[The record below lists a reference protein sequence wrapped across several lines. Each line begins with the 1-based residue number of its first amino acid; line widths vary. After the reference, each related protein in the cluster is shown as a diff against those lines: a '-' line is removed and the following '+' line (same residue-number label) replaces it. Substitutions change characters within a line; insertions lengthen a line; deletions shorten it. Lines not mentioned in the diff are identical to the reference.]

1 MTSTP
6 PISLILCVKNG
17 MPFLPQAI
25 ESVMAQTYRHF
36 ELIVQD
42 GGSTDGTLEF
52 LEGQGGI
59 PGIQIS
65 TQPDSGIGQAYNRAV
80 HRCSGEFIG
89 SIDADNLLEKDAL
102 EIVIDSFEELEGFA
116 ALYGGCRMLEDGG
129 QFVTNFMP
137 SEFDIVNLLQ
147 CVLVPPFATSFF
159 SRKVCG
165 EELRFDESLSTCADF
180 DLWLRLG
187 HLPIARLPVILG
199 STRISRK
206 SMTCDP
212 ESYDQFCG
220 DKIRAL
226 ERYLA
231 QNEGNLAIDSLRIHA
246 ISGIYAWAAES
257 IYNLEGES
265 ERFRQYYERVAAV
278 DPLSERLRTLS
289 HSMPSEQHPQLSK
302 GVRRKRP
309 RRRTAIETRLR
320 GLFARWTSRA
330 S

>member
-1 MTSTP
+1 MSSTP

-17 MPFLPQAI
+17 MPFLPEAI
-25 ESVMAQTYRHF
+25 ESVVAQSYRHF

-42 GGSTDGTLEF
+42 GGSTDGSLEF
-52 LEGQGGI
+52 LQGVGGI
-59 PGIQIS
+59 PRIQIRS
-65 TQPDSGIGQAYNRAV
+65 QPDNGIGQAYNRAV
-80 HRCSGEFIG
+80 HRCGGEIVG

-102 EIVIDSFEELEGFA
+102 EIVVDSFEKPEGFA
-116 ALYGGCRMLEDGG
+116 ALYGGCRMLEEGG
-129 QFVTNFMP
+129 QFVTSFMP

-147 CVLVPPFATSFF
+147 CLLVPPFATSFF

-165 EELRFDESLSTCADF
+165 DELRFDESLSTCADF

-199 STRISRK
+199 STRLSSK
-206 SMTCDP
+206 SMTCNP
-212 ESYDQFCG
+212 ESYDQYCG
-220 DKIRAL
+220 DKIWAM
-226 ERYLA
+226 ERYLG
-231 QNEGNLAIDSLRIHA
+231 QYEGSLDIQRLRIRA

-265 ERFRQYYERVAAV
+265 ERFRQYCERVAAV
-278 DPLSERLRTLS
+278 DPLSVRLRNLR
-289 HSMPSEQHPQLSK
+289 HPMPSEQHPQLSK

-309 RRRTAIETRLR
+309 SRRTAIGTRLK
-320 GLFARWTSRA
+320 GLLARWTSRA

>member
-1 MTSTP
+1 MSSTP

-17 MPFLPQAI
+17 MPFLPEAI
-25 ESVMAQTYRHF
+25 ESVAAQSYRHF

-42 GGSTDGTLEF
+42 GGSTDGSLEF
-52 LEGQGGI
+52 LQGVGGI
-59 PGIQIS
+59 PSVQIRS
-65 TQPDSGIGQAYNRAV
+65 QPDNGIGQAYNSAV
-80 HRCSGEFIG
+80 HRCSGQIVG

-102 EIVIDSFEELEGFA
+102 EIVVDGFDRLEGFA
-116 ALYGGCRMLEDGG
+116 ALYGGSRMLEEGG
-129 QFVTNFMP
+129 QFVTNFIP
-137 SEFDIVNLLQ
+137 SEFDMVNLLH

-165 EELRFDESLSTCADF
+165 DDLRFDESLSTCADF

-199 STRISRK
+199 STRISSK
-206 SMTCDP
+206 SMTCNP

-265 ERFRQYYERVAAV
+265 EKFKQFCDKVAAI
-278 DPLSERLRTLS
+278 DPLSVRLRTLS
-289 HSMPSEQHPQLSK
+289 HPMPSEQQTRHLK
-302 GVRRKRP
+302 GRRPSGRAA
-309 RRRTAIETRLR
+309 RGTRLKE
-320 GLFARWTSRA
+320 LLAWWTNRS
-330 S
+330 